1 MPLEELLAMY
11 GCAPPGA
18 AKAREKPS
26 SSSEAEVTSSSQPS
40 SSCQPSQ
47 SDGERLEPDSE
58 VSAGSSHDFWRLPSS
73 SGRLLFAESD
83 GDEDEDD
90 DEDDETYDENYIMV
104 DEAQWKRHIQI
115 GPEHQADVPDGL
127 EEYEDDSQPYQEP
140 DVILWDPSQ
149 LPEQEVD
156 QYLSCVQADSGKA
169 ATADEKATGD
179 SAQNLFDALSLLHNC
194 GYKADE
200 AIKRK
205 QIISAQNGVP
215 PLTLA
220 SSEAENFE
228 NGLKVHGKDFHAIQK
243 DQVHDH

>member
-11 GCAPPGA
+11 GCGPPAA

-26 SSSEAEVTSSSQPS
+26 SSSEAEVTSSSQP

-58 VSAGSSHDFWRLPSS
+58 VSAGSSHDYWKLPSS

-83 GDEDEDD
+83 GDEDDD
-90 DEDDETYDENYIMV
+90 DEDDDTYDENEILLE
-104 DEAQWKRHIQI
+104 EAQWKRQIQV
-115 GPEHQADVPDGL
+115 GPEHQADVPEGL
-127 EEYEDDSQPYQEP
+127 AEYGDSSPPYEEA

-156 QYLSCVQADSGKA
+156 QYLSSVQVGTENSAASGGGEG
-169 ATADEKATGD
+169 DGD
-179 SAQNLFDALSLLHNC
+179 SAQQQFDALSLLHQC
-194 GYKADE
+194 GYKAEE
-200 AIKRK
+200 AIKRR
-205 QIISAQNGVP
+205 QLLSTRNGVP
-215 PLTLA
+215 ANTF
-220 SSEAENFE
+220 SSPDAENFE
-228 NGLKVHGKDFHAIQK
+228 IGLKVHGKDFHAIQK

>member
-11 GCAPPGA
+11 GRAPPA
-18 AKAREKPS
+18 AEKAREKPS

-47 SDGERLEPDSE
+47 SDGQRLELDSE

-83 GDEDEDD
+83 GDEDDD
-90 DEDDETYDENYIMV
+90 DEDDETYDENEV
-104 DEAQWKRHIQI
+104 LLEEAQWKRQIQV
-115 GPEHQADVPDGL
+115 GPEHQAEVPDGL
-127 EEYEDDSQPYQEP
+127 AEYGDTAQPYEEP

-149 LPEQEVD
+149 LTEQEVD
-156 QYLSCVQADSGKA
+156 EYLSSVQAGA
-169 ATADEKATGD
+169 EKSAVTGDQTDGD
-179 SAQNLFDALSLLHNC
+179 SAQQQFDALSLLHQC
-194 GYKADE
+194 GYKAEE
-200 AIKRK
+200 AIRRKRMLA
-205 QIISAQNGVP
+205 SRNGVP
-215 PLTLA
+215 AVTFS

-228 NGLKVHGKDFHAIQK
+228 IGLKVHGKDFHAIQK